1 MTDKKPDHPRLV
13 NLAGAKDAAEDA
25 ARAKL
30 ARDVAESLR
39 IRAESRP
46 MYLELITATAR
57 DWFDK
62 FQALQKAGFTAA
74 QALELCWR
82 PLS

>member
-1 MTDKKPDHPRLV
+1 MSDQKPDQSKLT
-13 NLAGAKDAAEDA
+13 AKDDAADA

-30 ARDVAESLR
+30 AREIGEALR
-39 IRAESRP
+39 IKAENCP
-46 MYLELITATAR
+46 MHLEVVAATAR

>member
-1 MTDKKPDHPRLV
+1 MSDQKPGQPKLV
-13 NLAGAKDAAEDA
+13 NMVDSKGAAADA

-30 ARDVAESLR
+30 ARDVAEALR
-39 IRAESRP
+39 IKAENRP
-46 MYLELITATAR
+46 MHLELMASTAR

-62 FQALQKAGFTAA
+62 FQALQRVGFTAA
-74 QALELCWR
+74 LALELCWR